1 LVQTCSTTVFSG
13 GFYFFVDLCQRGL
26 CPNVLSGL
34 DIFYIT
40 CYINIKLIDD
50 REFGGEMKKI
60 FKTALISTLYLFSV
74 LIIVLTINNQNKTSA
89 SYVSSSG
96 SLALNLV
103 NELRVKN
110 GRNVLVWNDLLAK
123 AAEDKAEDIFAG
135 GYFDHT
141 SPTGKKGWDFII
153 SEGYSYK
160 FAGENLAADFDNVE
174 QAMDA
179 WVKSPSHLKN
189 ILSDKYSDF
198 GFAQKSGVLD
208 GKKTTVY
215 VQLFGSKESMYDSV
229 FGSLV
234 GQMR

>member
-1 LVQTCSTTVFSG
+1 VSTTSQSVSLR
-13 GFYFFVDLCQRGL
+13 VLVWDLR
-26 CPNVLSGL
+26 PDDLSGL

-50 REFGGEMKKI
+50 REFGGEMKKL
-60 FKTALISTLYLFSV
+60 FKTVLISTLYLVFV
-74 LIIVLTINNQNKTSA
+74 LVVVITTSNHNKSSA
-89 SYVSSSG
+89 SYI
-96 SLALNLV
+96 SLDDSIALNLV

-110 GRNVLVWNDLLAK
+110 GKDMLAWNDLLAK
-123 AAEDKAEDIFAG
+123 AADDKARDIFAS

-141 SPTGKKGWDFII
+141 SPSGKKGWDFII
-153 SEGYSYK
+153 SEGYPYK

-189 ILSDKYSDF
+189 ILSDRYSDF
-198 GFAQKSGVLD
+198 GFAQRSGVLD
-208 GKKTTVY
+208 GKETTVY

-229 FGSLV
+229 FGNLV